1 MLLRPDLIE
10 AIAEHSGFIS
20 LPSRPDHPQEQDVQ
34 ERSGGYVHDKACKGH
49 SFETLEAMNDYLAAL
64 EAPSRTA
71 AHPWQHCLS
80 VASQVCSI

>member
-10 AIAEHSGFIS
+10 AIAEHWGFIS
-20 LPSRPDHPQEQDVQ
+20 LPSRPDHLQEQDVQ
-34 ERSGGYVHDKACKGH
+34 EHNGGYVNDNALKGH
-49 SFETLEAMNDYLAAL
+49 SFETLEAMTDYLAAL

-80 VASQVCSI
+80 VASHVCSI